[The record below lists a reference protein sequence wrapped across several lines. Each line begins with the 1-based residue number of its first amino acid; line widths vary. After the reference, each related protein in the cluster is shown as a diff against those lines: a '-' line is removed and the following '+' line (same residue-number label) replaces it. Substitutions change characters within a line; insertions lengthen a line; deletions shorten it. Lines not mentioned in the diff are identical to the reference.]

1 MRKLYGGAIVADIPS
16 RFIDISMF
24 REVPDNQEVY
34 ADVDT
39 DESVIVELLELDD
52 SLGNDVAPIAFMSD
66 VAKAND
72 CAIDNP
78 EECRVIERVALDLGN
93 MRAFGAA
100 EANDCAIDNPE
111 ECRVIERVALDLGN
125 MRAFG
130 AAEATL
136 LVCCQNVAKFKES
149 ARNAVVVYMVSVR
162 IPKFH
167 TDMLISV
174 NAPISITM
182 GSSSSFSTVKLPDQK
197 EARELAISVA
207 KSLKIVDK
215 SLFG

>member
-66 VAKAND
+66 VAK
-72 CAIDNP
+72 
-78 EECRVIERVALDLGN
+78 
-93 MRAFGAA
+93 
-100 EANDCAIDNPE
+100 ANDCAIDNPE